1 MPIGG
6 FPSIESCLIL
16 STRRFFGQQLM
27 GQIMTERPED
37 VSSINGDNSQ
47 EVLFEVSRLIE
58 QRLSKIKDLLQYKH
72 QHNSEPEYLRK
83 VLSTITEI
91 NGVVSKA
98 IDVRESALQNI
109 ETEEER
115 DDINENMRQLSQNLN
130 DALMETSLGIY
141 EITKWFTYEKESD
154 QDWKRTIRTVDGYRY
169 KPVET
174 IQEALS
180 LEPFQAAYWAQIKL
194 QELNSN
200 HTERDQL
207 PSQHLFLKAQLLNSI
222 SHLHGI
228 LHSILFYNITK
239 HNIDPEEFLQPT
251 KGIEDLDDFGVLL
264 LERTHLLSSRPF
276 DVPEEKSGEL
286 NDLLSEVI
294 FTQRT
299 VLDMFENLKIGSGPY
314 EPDLSNPEHHM
325 VTNKKEPRIP
335 YSNLPMWPVKWKRWE
350 SLKELDIKNWLGSH
364 YHAEQVD
371 CGEESH
377 RIVYRDFIDF
387 VQSLGFVHKK
397 VTAYDNDKRLQ
408 PQLATFEWGGEKKKY
423 RSYASIY
430 FYNQLCPISNRQMR
444 ISIDS
449 SAERRS
455 ITVNVGLDFC
465 KPDNNNSEI
474 SKDEIHMVTRELTE
488 KYCAELLDQF
498 EAYQK
503 ENGLLKNA
511 KFNAHSMELKL
522 KGRTFDDLLLSP
534 SKKQLLDDNI
544 FALIRH
550 TDAIT
555 ARGVET
561 NRGIMLAGPP
571 GVGKSLTLDAI
582 IHEGNCTVI
591 FADFDMLHKA
601 MDMIFRLAR
610 KYAPTILILEDIDA
624 LGITGQRGITSGGA
638 GLSTLLNNM
647 DGINSNNGVITVA
660 TSNHPE
666 SLDWALI
673 ARPGRFDV
681 RIDYE
686 YPDHDLLS
694 DILEL
699 KLKPYPKKEGLE
711 LDKIVRRMP
720 HGFTG
725 SHIQDIV
732 NQANYIS
739 INQANGSE
747 KDGLISPQHL
757 EQALERSLYNFN
769 KFLKERPHIRLEKTE
784 SSDDSDD
791 VLFG

>member
-1 MPIGG
+1 VTPRVYTSYTTMK
-6 FPSIESCLIL
+6 SSMEVNAKIL
-16 STRRFFGQQLM
+16 LTKVFLQHNVGY
-27 GQIMTERPED
+27 IMTEESEEE
-37 VSSINGDNSQ
+37 SSINADISQ
-47 EVLFEVSRLIE
+47 DVVFEVSRLIE
-58 QRLSKIKDLLQYKH
+58 QRLSLIKDLLYGNKPYEA
-72 QHNSEPEYLRK
+72 NPEYLRK
-83 VLSTITEI
+83 ILSSI
-91 NGVVSKA
+91 G
-98 IDVRESALQNI
+98 
-109 ETEEER
+109 
-115 DDINENMRQLSQNLN
+115 DINEAVSEAIDARSDLLKSIKTDEEEHRVEETLRSLSKNLN
-130 DALMETSLGIY
+130 DALMETAQGTW
-141 EITKWFTYEKESD
+141 EITKWFTHEKESD
-154 QDWKRTIRTVDGYRY
+154 VSWKTTIKMVYEDRHRST
-169 KPVET
+169 ET

-180 LEPFQAAYWAQIKL
+180 LKPFGYAWAQDSIS
-194 QELNSN
+194 EMNSN
-200 HTERDQL
+200 DTQRDQL
-207 PSQHLFLKAQLLNSI
+207 PSQHLFLEAQLLNSI

-228 LHSILFYNITK
+228 LHSILFYNITR
-239 HNIDPEEFLQPT
+239 HGIDPEEFLQPT
-251 KGIEDLDDFGVLL
+251 KGIEDVHEFGELL
-264 LERTHLLSSRPF
+264 LESTHLLSSRPF
-276 DVPEEKSGEL
+276 DVPEEKSDEL
-286 NDLLSEVI
+286 NDLLSELI

-299 VLDMFENLKIGSGPY
+299 VLDMFEKFKIGSGQY

-335 YSNLPMWPVKWKRWE
+335 YANLPMWPIKWKRWE
-350 SLKELDIKNWLGSH
+350 SLRELDIKNWLGSSF
-364 YHAEQVD
+364 HAEQVNS
-371 CGEESH
+371 GEESH

-397 VTAYDNDKRLQ
+397 VTAYDDGKRLQ
-408 PQLATFEWGGEKKKY
+408 PQLATFEWKGKKKKY
-423 RSYASIY
+423 RFDASIY
-430 FYNQLCPISNRQMR
+430 FHNQRCPISNREMR
-444 ISIDS
+444 ISVDS
-449 SAERRS
+449 SARSKS

-465 KPDNNNSEI
+465 KPNDNDSEI
-474 SKDEIHMVTRELTE
+474 SKEEIPMVTRELTE

-511 KFNAHSMELKL
+511 KFNAHTMELKL

-544 FALIRH
+544 FALLRH
-550 TDAIT
+550 AGAIT

-582 IHEGNCTVI
+582 IHEGNCTVL

-624 LGITGQRGITSGGA
+624 LGITGQRGVTSGGA

-686 YPDHDLLS
+686 YPGHDLLS

-711 LDKIVRRMP
+711 LDKIVKRMP

-747 KDGLISPQHL
+747 KDGLISQQHL
-757 EQALERSLYNFN
+757 EQAFERSLYNFN

-784 SSDDSDD
+784 RPDIY
-791 VLFG
+791 

>member
-1 MPIGG
+1 
-6 FPSIESCLIL
+6 
-16 STRRFFGQQLM
+16 
-27 GQIMTERPED
+27 MTEEPED
-37 VSSINGDNSQ
+37 DSSSSGDNSQ
-47 EVLFEVSRLIE
+47 EILFEVSRLIE
-58 QRLSKIKDLLQYKH
+58 QRLSKIKDVIHDKH
-72 QHNSEPEYLRK
+72 EHKSEPKYLRK
-83 VLSTITEI
+83 ILSSITEI
-91 NGVVSKA
+91 NEVVSKA
-98 IDVRESALQNI
+98 IDVRESALQSI

-115 DDINENMRQLSQNLN
+115 DGINENMRELSQNLN
-130 DALMETSLGIY
+130 AALMETSLGIY

-154 QDWKRTIRTVDGYRY
+154 QDWKKTIGIVYGDRHRST
-169 KPVET
+169 ET

-180 LEPFQAAYWAQIKL
+180 IKPFEASYWAQTKL
-194 QELNSN
+194 QEMNY
-200 HTERDQL
+200 TEKDQL
-207 PSQHLFLKAQLLNSI
+207 PSQHLFLEAQLLNSI

-228 LHSILFYNITK
+228 LQSILFYNLTK
-239 HNIDPEEFLQPT
+239 HNIDPEKFLQPT
-251 KGIEDLDDFGVLL
+251 KGIEDVHEFGELL

-286 NDLLSEVI
+286 NDLLSELI
-294 FTQRT
+294 FTQKT
-299 VLDMFENLKIGSGPY
+299 VLDMFENIKIGSGPY

-335 YSNLPMWPVKWKRWE
+335 YANLPMWPIKWQRWE
-350 SLKELDIKNWLGSH
+350 SLKELDIKNWLGSS

-397 VTAYDNDKRLQ
+397 VTAYDNEKRLQ
-408 PQLATFEWGGEKKKY
+408 PQLTTFEWGGKKKKY
-423 RSYASIY
+423 RTDASIY
-430 FYNQLCPISNRQMR
+430 FHNQCCSISNREMR
-444 ISIDS
+444 ISVDS
-449 SAERRS
+449 SARYKS

-465 KPDNNNSEI
+465 KPNEDTAEI
-474 SKDEIHMVTRELTE
+474 SEEEIPMVTRELTE
-488 KYCAELLDQF
+488 KYCAQLLDQF
-498 EAYQK
+498 ETYQK

-544 FALIRH
+544 FALLRH
-550 TDAIT
+550 ADTIT

-582 IHEGNCTVI
+582 IHEGNCTVL

-624 LGITGQRGITSGGA
+624 LGITGQRGITGGGA

-694 DILEL
+694 GILEL
-699 KLKPYPKKEGLE
+699 KLKPFPKKEGLE
-711 LDKIVRRMP
+711 LDKIVKRMP

-747 KDGLISPQHL
+747 KDGLISQEHL
-757 EQALERSLYNFN
+757 EQAFERSLYNFN
-769 KFLKERPHIRLEKTE
+769 KFLKERPHIRLEKSE
-784 SSDDSDD
+784 HSVDSDD

>member
-1 MPIGG
+1 MTEDGEKDSSVINDFGYADAQEV
-6 FPSIESCLIL
+6 SSLIL
-16 STRRFFGQQLM
+16 
-27 GQIMTERPED
+27 ERLPE
-37 VSSINGDNSQ
+37 I
-47 EVLFEVSRLIE
+47 R
-58 QRLSKIKDLLQYKH
+58 DLLWHDKKPERA
-72 QHNSEPEYLRK
+72 NPEYLRK
-83 VLSTITEI
+83 VLASINEI
-91 NGVVSKA
+91 NGLVSKA
-98 IDVRESALQNI
+98 IDVRENALNNI
-109 ETEEER
+109 ETEE
-115 DDINENMRQLSQNLN
+115 DIDSVNGNM
-130 DALMETSLGIY
+130 MSLFHEIESAAF
-141 EITKWFTYEKESD
+141 EITSGMYTIMDWFKNEKKNDS
-154 QDWKRTIRTVDGYRY
+154 DWKNSIKD
-169 KPVET
+169 VET
-174 IQEALS
+174 TLFSKIELAGSLYKKPFEGALQGTS
-180 LEPFQAAYWAQIKL
+180 KLLTMNSDETQAR
-194 QELNSN
+194 S
-200 HTERDQL
+200 DL
-207 PSQHLFLKAQLLNSI
+207 PSQHLFIELQMLNSI

-228 LHSILFYNITK
+228 LHSILFYKLKKSGLNI
-239 HNIDPEEFLQPT
+239 EEYLQPG
-251 KGIEDLDDFGVLL
+251 KEIEDVHQFGELL
-264 LERTHLLSSRPF
+264 LSRTHLLISQSF
-276 DVPEEKSGEL
+276 DVPEDKSNDL
-286 NDLLSEVI
+286 NDLLSELI
-294 FTQRT
+294 YTQRT
-299 VLDMFENLKIGSGPY
+299 VLDMFEKLKIGSGQY

-325 VTNKKEPRIP
+325 ITNQKEPRIP
-335 YSNLPMWPVKWKRWE
+335 YEYLPMWPIKRKRWE
-350 SLKELDIKNWLGSH
+350 SLKHLDIKNWLGNQ
-364 YHAEQVD
+364 YHAEQVNS
-371 CGEESH
+371 GEESH

-397 VTAYDNDKRLQ
+397 VTAYDSEKRLQ

-423 RSYASIY
+423 REDASIY
-430 FYNQLCPISNRQMR
+430 FYNQRCQISNREMR

-449 SAERRS
+449 SAENSS

-465 KPDNNNSEI
+465 KPVDNDAKI
-474 SKDEIHMVTRELTE
+474 TKDEIPMIKRELTE
-488 KYCAELLDQF
+488 KYCAELLDRF

-511 KFNAHSMELKL
+511 KFNAGSMELKL

-544 FALIRH
+544 FALLRH
-550 TDAIT
+550 ADTIT

-582 IHEGNCTVI
+582 IHEGNCTVL

-624 LGITGQRGITSGGA
+624 LGITGQRGVTSGGA

-686 YPDHDLLS
+686 YPDHDLLLG
-694 DILEL
+694 ILEL
-699 KLKPYPKKEGLE
+699 KLKPYPKEEGLE
-711 LDKIVRRMP
+711 LDKIVKRMP

-739 INQANGSE
+739 INQANGCE
-747 KDGLISPQHL
+747 KDGLISQQHL
-757 EQALERSLYNFN
+757 EQAFERSLYNFN
-769 KFLKERPHIRLEKTE
+769 KFLKERPRMRLEKPE
-784 SSDDSDD
+784 RSGDSDD

>member
-1 MPIGG
+1 
-6 FPSIESCLIL
+6 
-16 STRRFFGQQLM
+16 
-27 GQIMTERPED
+27 MTEESEKD
-37 VSSINGDNSQ
+37 SSILADNSQ
-47 EVLFEVSRLIE
+47 VVVFEVSRLVE
-58 QRLSKIKDLLQYKH
+58 QRLSIIKDLLHDNKPYKA
-72 QHNSEPEYLRK
+72 NPEYLRK
-83 VLSTITEI
+83 ILFSI
-91 NGVVSKA
+91 G
-98 IDVRESALQNI
+98 
-109 ETEEER
+109 
-115 DDINENMRQLSQNLN
+115 DINEAVGEAIDARSDLMKSIKTDEDLDRVEETLRSLSRNLN
-130 DALMETSLGIY
+130 DALMETAHGTW

-154 QDWKRTIRTVDGYRY
+154 KDWKSSIRMVDDDRY
-169 KPVET
+169 NSVESIQDALALKPFEASYLA
-174 IQEALS
+174 QE
-180 LEPFQAAYWAQIKL
+180 EL
-194 QELNSN
+194 QKMNS
-200 HTERDQL
+200 TDTKKSQL
-207 PSQHLFLKAQLLNSI
+207 PSQHLFLEAQLLNSI

-228 LHSILFYNITK
+228 LRSILFYNITK
-239 HNIDPEEFLQPT
+239 HSIDPEDFLQPT
-251 KGIEDLDDFGVLL
+251 KGITDVHEFGELL

-276 DVPEEKSGEL
+276 DVPEDKSGEL
-286 NDLLSEVI
+286 NDLLSELI

-299 VLDMFENLKIGSGPY
+299 VLEMFEKLKIGSGPY

-335 YSNLPMWPVKWKRWE
+335 YANLPMWPIKWKRWE
-350 SLKELDIKNWLGSH
+350 SLIELDIKNWLGNS

-397 VTAYDNDKRLQ
+397 VTAYDSEKRLQ
-408 PQLATFEWGGEKKKY
+408 PQLTTFEWGGEKKKY
-423 RSYASIY
+423 RFNASIY
-430 FYNQLCPISNRQMR
+430 FHNQRCPISNREMR
-444 ISIDS
+444 ISVDS
-449 SAERRS
+449 SARFKS

-465 KPDNNNSEI
+465 KPVDNDAEVSEE
-474 SKDEIHMVTRELTE
+474 EIPMVTRELTE
-488 KYCAELLDQF
+488 KYCAELLDKF

-511 KFNAHSMELKL
+511 KFNAHTMELKL

-534 SKKQLLDDNI
+534 SKKQLLDDNV
-544 FALIRH
+544 FALLRH
-550 TDAIT
+550 ADTIT

-582 IHEGNCTVI
+582 IHEGNCTVL

-624 LGITGQRGITSGGA
+624 LGITGQRGVTSGGV

-686 YPDHDLLS
+686 YPDHELLS
-694 DILEL
+694 GILEL

-711 LDKIVRRMP
+711 LDKIVKKMP

-739 INQANGSE
+739 INQSNGSE
-747 KDGLISPQHL
+747 KEGLITQQHL
-757 EQALERSLYNFN
+757 EQAFERSLYNFN
-769 KFLKERPHIRLEKTE
+769 KFLKEHPHIRLEKSE
-784 SSDDSDD
+784 RSD
-791 VLFG
+791 FY

>member
-1 MPIGG
+1 
-6 FPSIESCLIL
+6 
-16 STRRFFGQQLM
+16 
-27 GQIMTERPED
+27 MTEEPED
-37 VSSINGDNSQ
+37 DSSKNSDNSQ
-47 EVLFEVSRLIE
+47 EVLIEVSRLIE
-58 QRLSKIKDLLQYKH
+58 QRLSKIKELIHYKH
-72 QHNSEPEYLRK
+72 QHSSEAKYFRK
-83 VLSTITEI
+83 ILSSITEI
-91 NGVVSKA
+91 NEVVSKA

-115 DDINENMRQLSQNLN
+115 DSINENMKELSQNLN
-130 DALMETSLGIY
+130 AVFLETSNGIY
-141 EITKWFTYEKESD
+141 EIWEWFTYEKESD
-154 QDWKRTIRTVDGYRY
+154 QDWKSTIRTVNGDRY
-169 KPVET
+169 QSVET
-174 IQEALS
+174 IQEALT
-180 LEPFQAAYWAQIKL
+180 LKPFEASYWAQEKL
-194 QELNSN
+194 QEMNSKD
-200 HTERDQL
+200 TGRDKL
-207 PSQHLFLKAQLLNSI
+207 PSQHLFLEAQLLNSI

-228 LHSILFYNITK
+228 LRSILFYNVTK
-239 HNIDPEEFLQPT
+239 HDIDPEKFLQPT
-251 KGIEDLDDFGVLL
+251 KGIEDVHEFGELL
-264 LERTHLLSSRPF
+264 LERTHLLTSRPF
-276 DVPEEKSGEL
+276 DVPEDQSGEL
-286 NDLLSEVI
+286 NDLLSELI

-299 VLDMFENLKIGSGPY
+299 VLDMFEKIKIGSGRY

-325 VTNKKEPRIP
+325 LTNKKEPQIP
-335 YSNLPMWPVKWKRWE
+335 YANLPMWPIKRKRWE
-350 SLKELDIKNWLGSH
+350 SLKELDIKNWLGSS

-387 VQSLGFVHKK
+387 VQSLGFVYKK
-397 VTAYDNDKRLQ
+397 VTAYDDEKRLQ
-408 PQLATFEWGGEKKKY
+408 PQLTTFEWGGKKKKY
-423 RSYASIY
+423 RTHASIY
-430 FYNQLCPISNRQMR
+430 FYNQRCPISNREMR

-449 SAERRS
+449 DAKHRS

-465 KPDNNNSEI
+465 KPDDNDSEI
-474 SKDEIHMVTRELTE
+474 SKEEIPMITRELTE

-544 FALIRH
+544 FALLRH
-550 TDAIT
+550 ADTIT

-582 IHEGNCTVI
+582 IHEGNCTVL

-624 LGITGQRGITSGGA
+624 LGITGQRGVTSGGA

-694 DILEL
+694 GILEL
-699 KLKPYPKKEGLE
+699 KLKQYPKKEGLE
-711 LDKIVRRMP
+711 LDKIVKRMP

-747 KDGLISPQHL
+747 KDGLISQQHL
-757 EQALERSLYNFN
+757 EQAFERSLYNFN
-769 KFLKERPHIRLEKTE
+769 KFLRERPHIILEKTE
-784 SSDDSDD
+784 ISSNSDD

>member
-1 MPIGG
+1 MTVEGEKD
-6 FPSIESCLIL
+6 PSIIND
-16 STRRFFGQQLM
+16 FGYADAQ
-27 GQIMTERPED
+27 
-37 VSSINGDNSQ
+37 
-47 EVLFEVSRLIE
+47 EVSRLIQE
-58 QRLSKIKDLLQYKH
+58 RLPEIKDLLWH
-72 QHNSEPEYLRK
+72 GNNPERANPEYLRK
-83 VLSTITEI
+83 VLSSINEI
-91 NGVVSKA
+91 NGLVSKA
-98 IDVRESALQNI
+98 IDVRENALNNI
-109 ETEEER
+109 ETEE
-115 DDINENMRQLSQNLN
+115 DIDSVNGNMMSLFYEIES
-130 DALMETSLGIY
+130 AGVEISLGMYTIM
-141 EITKWFTYEKESD
+141 EWFKSEKESD
-154 QDWKRTIRTVDGYRY
+154 KDWKQAIRMANGDRY
-169 KPVET
+169 QSAET

-180 LEPFQAAYWAQIKL
+180 LKPFKSTLDHSAQDKL
-194 QELNSN
+194 KEMNSN
-200 HTERDQL
+200 DTERGQL
-207 PSQHLFLKAQLLNSI
+207 PSQHLFLEAQLINSI

-228 LHSILFYNITK
+228 LRSILFYNVTK
-239 HNIDPEEFLQPT
+239 HDIDPEKFLQPT
-251 KGIEDLDDFGVLL
+251 KGIEDVHEFGELL
-264 LERTHLLSSRPF
+264 LERTHLLISRPF
-276 DVPEEKSGEL
+276 DVPEDKSGEL
-286 NDLLSEVI
+286 NDLLSELI
-294 FTQRT
+294 FTQRA
-299 VLDMFENLKIGSGPY
+299 VLDMFEKLKIGSGPY

-335 YSNLPMWPVKWKRWE
+335 YANLPMWPIKRKRWE
-350 SLKELDIKNWLGSH
+350 SLRELDIKNWLGSS

-397 VTAYDNDKRLQ
+397 VTAYDDEKRLQ
-408 PQLATFEWGGEKKKY
+408 PQLTTFEWGGKKKKY
-423 RSYASIY
+423 RTYASIY
-430 FYNQLCPISNRQMR
+430 FYNQRCPISNREMR

-449 SAERRS
+449 NVEYRS
-455 ITVNVGLDFC
+455 ISINVGLDFC
-465 KPDNNNSEI
+465 KPDDNDSEI
-474 SKDEIHMVTRELTE
+474 SNEEIPMVTRELTE
-488 KYCAELLDQF
+488 KYCAELMDQF

-522 KGRTFDDLLLSP
+522 KGRTFEDLLLSP

-544 FALIRH
+544 FALLRH
-550 TDAIT
+550 ADTIT

-582 IHEGNCTVI
+582 IHEGNCTVL

-624 LGITGQRGITSGGA
+624 LGITGQRGVTSGGA

-686 YPDHDLLS
+686 YPDHDLLLG
-694 DILEL
+694 ILEL
-699 KLKPYPKKEGLE
+699 KLKPYPKKEELK
-711 LDKIVRRMP
+711 LDKIVNRMP

-747 KDGLISPQHL
+747 KDGLISQQHL
-757 EQALERSLYNFN
+757 EQAFERSLYNFN
-769 KFLKERPHIRLEKTE
+769 KFLKERPHIRLEKSET
-784 SSDDSDD
+784 SVDSDD

>member
-1 MPIGG
+1 
-6 FPSIESCLIL
+6 
-16 STRRFFGQQLM
+16 
-27 GQIMTERPED
+27 MTEEPED
-37 VSSINGDNSQ
+37 DSSSSGDNSQ
-47 EVLFEVSRLIE
+47 EILFEVSRLIE
-58 QRLSKIKDLLQYKH
+58 QRLSKIKDVIHYKH
-72 QHNSEPEYLRK
+72 EHKSEPKYLRK
-83 VLSTITEI
+83 ILSSITEI
-91 NGVVSKA
+91 NEVVSKA
-98 IDVRESALQNI
+98 IDVRESALQSI

-115 DDINENMRQLSQNLN
+115 DGINENMRELSQNLN
-130 DALMETSLGIY
+130 AALMETSLGIY

-154 QDWKRTIRTVDGYRY
+154 QDWKKTIGIVYGDRYRST
-169 KPVET
+169 ET

-180 LEPFQAAYWAQIKL
+180 IKPFEASYWAQTKL
-194 QELNSN
+194 QEMNSN
-200 HTERDQL
+200 DTEKDQL
-207 PSQHLFLKAQLLNSI
+207 PSQHLFLEAQLLNSI

-228 LHSILFYNITK
+228 LHSILFYNLTK
-239 HNIDPEEFLQPT
+239 HNIDPEKFLQPT
-251 KGIEDLDDFGVLL
+251 KGIEDVHEFGELL

-286 NDLLSEVI
+286 NDLLSELI
-294 FTQRT
+294 FTQKT
-299 VLDMFENLKIGSGPY
+299 VLDMFENIKIGSGPY

-335 YSNLPMWPVKWKRWE
+335 YANLPMWPIKWQRWE
-350 SLKELDIKNWLGSH
+350 SLKELDIKNWLGSS

-397 VTAYDNDKRLQ
+397 VTAYDNEKRLQ
-408 PQLATFEWGGEKKKY
+408 PQLTTFEWGGKKKKY
-423 RSYASIY
+423 RTDASIY
-430 FYNQLCPISNRQMR
+430 FHNQCCSISNREMR
-444 ISIDS
+444 ISVDS
-449 SAERRS
+449 SARYKS

-465 KPDNNNSEI
+465 KPNEDTAEI
-474 SKDEIHMVTRELTE
+474 SEEEIPMVTRELTE
-488 KYCAELLDQF
+488 KYCAQLLDQF

-544 FALIRH
+544 FALLRH
-550 TDAIT
+550 ADTIT

-582 IHEGNCTVI
+582 IHEGNCTVL

-624 LGITGQRGITSGGA
+624 LGITGQRGITGGGA

-694 DILEL
+694 GILEL
-699 KLKPYPKKEGLE
+699 KLKPFPKKEGLE
-711 LDKIVRRMP
+711 LDKIVKRMP

-747 KDGLISPQHL
+747 KDGLISQEHL
-757 EQALERSLYNFN
+757 EQAFERSLYNFN
-769 KFLKERPHIRLEKTE
+769 KFLKERPHIRLEKSE
-784 SSDDSDD
+784 HSVDSDD

>member
-1 MPIGG
+1 
-6 FPSIESCLIL
+6 
-16 STRRFFGQQLM
+16 
-27 GQIMTERPED
+27 MTEEPED
-37 VSSINGDNSQ
+37 DSSSSGDNSQ
-47 EVLFEVSRLIE
+47 EILFEVSRLIE
-58 QRLSKIKDLLQYKH
+58 QRLSKIKDVIHDKH
-72 QHNSEPEYLRK
+72 EHKSEPKYLRK
-83 VLSTITEI
+83 ILSSITEI
-91 NGVVSKA
+91 NEVVSKA
-98 IDVRESALQNI
+98 IDVRESALQSI

-115 DDINENMRQLSQNLN
+115 DGINENMRELSQNLN
-130 DALMETSLGIY
+130 AALMETSLGIY

-154 QDWKRTIRTVDGYRY
+154 QDWKKTIGIVYGDRYRST
-169 KPVET
+169 ET

-180 LEPFQAAYWAQIKL
+180 IKPFEASYWAQTKL
-194 QELNSN
+194 QEMNSN
-200 HTERDQL
+200 DTEKDQL
-207 PSQHLFLKAQLLNSI
+207 PSQHLFFEAQLLSSI
-222 SHLHGI
+222 SHLHSI
-228 LHSILFYNITK
+228 LRSILFYNITK
-239 HNIDPEEFLQPT
+239 HDIDPEKFLQPT
-251 KGIEDLDDFGVLL
+251 KGIEDVHEFGELL

-286 NDLLSEVI
+286 NDLLSELI
-294 FTQRT
+294 FTQKT
-299 VLDMFENLKIGSGPY
+299 VLDMFENIKIGSGPY

-335 YSNLPMWPVKWKRWE
+335 YANLPMWPIKWQRWE
-350 SLKELDIKNWLGSH
+350 SLKELDIKNWLGSS

-397 VTAYDNDKRLQ
+397 VTAYDNEKRLQ
-408 PQLATFEWGGEKKKY
+408 PQLTTFEWGGKKKKY
-423 RSYASIY
+423 RTDASIY
-430 FYNQLCPISNRQMR
+430 FHNQCCSISNREMR
-444 ISIDS
+444 ISVDS
-449 SAERRS
+449 SARYKS

-465 KPDNNNSEI
+465 KPNEDTAEI
-474 SKDEIHMVTRELTE
+474 SEEEIPMVTRELTE
-488 KYCAELLDQF
+488 KYCAQLLDQF
-498 EAYQK
+498 ETYQK

-544 FALIRH
+544 FALLRH
-550 TDAIT
+550 ADTIT

-582 IHEGNCTVI
+582 IHEGNCTVL

-624 LGITGQRGITSGGA
+624 LGITGQRGITGGGA

-694 DILEL
+694 GILEL
-699 KLKPYPKKEGLE
+699 KLKPFPKKEGLE
-711 LDKIVRRMP
+711 LDKIVKRMP

-747 KDGLISPQHL
+747 KDGLISQEHL
-757 EQALERSLYNFN
+757 EQAFERSLYNFN
-769 KFLKERPHIRLEKTE
+769 KFLKERPHIRLEKSE
-784 SSDDSDD
+784 HSVDSDD

>member
-1 MPIGG
+1 
-6 FPSIESCLIL
+6 
-16 STRRFFGQQLM
+16 
-27 GQIMTERPED
+27 MTEEPED
-37 VSSINGDNSQ
+37 DSSSSGDNSQ
-47 EVLFEVSRLIE
+47 EILFEVSRLIE
-58 QRLSKIKDLLQYKH
+58 QRLSKIKDVIHDKH
-72 QHNSEPEYLRK
+72 EHKSEPKYLRK
-83 VLSTITEI
+83 ILSSITEI
-91 NGVVSKA
+91 NEVVSKA
-98 IDVRESALQNI
+98 IDVRESALQSI

-115 DDINENMRQLSQNLN
+115 DGINENMRELSQNLN
-130 DALMETSLGIY
+130 AALMETSLGIY

-154 QDWKRTIRTVDGYRY
+154 QDWKKTIGIVYGDRYRST
-169 KPVET
+169 ET

-180 LEPFQAAYWAQIKL
+180 IKPFQASYWAQTKL
-194 QELNSN
+194 QEMNSN
-200 HTERDQL
+200 DTEKDQL
-207 PSQHLFLKAQLLNSI
+207 PSQHLFLEAQLLNSI

-228 LHSILFYNITK
+228 LQSILFYNLTK
-239 HNIDPEEFLQPT
+239 HNIDPEKFLQPT
-251 KGIEDLDDFGVLL
+251 KGIEDVHEFGELL

-286 NDLLSEVI
+286 NDLLSELI
-294 FTQRT
+294 FTQKT
-299 VLDMFENLKIGSGPY
+299 VLDMFENIKIGSGPY

-335 YSNLPMWPVKWKRWE
+335 YANLPMWPIKWQRWE
-350 SLKELDIKNWLGSH
+350 SLKELDIKNWLGSS

-397 VTAYDNDKRLQ
+397 VTAYDNEKRLQ
-408 PQLATFEWGGEKKKY
+408 PQLTTFEWGGKKKKY
-423 RSYASIY
+423 RTDASIY
-430 FYNQLCPISNRQMR
+430 FHNQCCSISNREMR
-444 ISIDS
+444 ISVDS
-449 SAERRS
+449 SARYKS

-465 KPDNNNSEI
+465 KPNEDTAEI
-474 SKDEIHMVTRELTE
+474 SEEEIPMVTRELTE
-488 KYCAELLDQF
+488 KYCAQLLDQF
-498 EAYQK
+498 ETYQK

-544 FALIRH
+544 FALLRH
-550 TDAIT
+550 ADTIT

-582 IHEGNCTVI
+582 IHEGNCTVL

-624 LGITGQRGITSGGA
+624 LGITGQRGITGGGA

-694 DILEL
+694 GILEL
-699 KLKPYPKKEGLE
+699 KLKPFPKKEGLE
-711 LDKIVRRMP
+711 LDKIVKRMP

-747 KDGLISPQHL
+747 KDGLISQEHL
-757 EQALERSLYNFN
+757 EQAFERSLYNFN
-769 KFLKERPHIRLEKTE
+769 KFLKERPHIRLEKSE
-784 SSDDSDD
+784 HSVDSDD

>member
-1 MPIGG
+1 MN
-6 FPSIESCLIL
+6 IEEYLQPGKEI
-16 STRRFFGQQLM
+16 
-27 GQIMTERPED
+27 ED
-37 VSSINGDNSQ
+37 V
-47 EVLFEVSRLIE
+47 
-58 QRLSKIKDLLQYKH
+58 H
-72 QHNSEPEYLRK
+72 Q
-83 VLSTITEI
+83 
-91 NGVVSKA
+91 
-98 IDVRESALQNI
+98 
-109 ETEEER
+109 
-115 DDINENMRQLSQNLN
+115 
-130 DALMETSLGIY
+130 
-141 EITKWFTYEKESD
+141 
-154 QDWKRTIRTVDGYRY
+154 
-169 KPVET
+169 
-174 IQEALS
+174 
-180 LEPFQAAYWAQIKL
+180 
-194 QELNSN
+194 
-200 HTERDQL
+200 
-207 PSQHLFLKAQLLNSI
+207 
-222 SHLHGI
+222 
-228 LHSILFYNITK
+228 
-239 HNIDPEEFLQPT
+239 
-251 KGIEDLDDFGVLL
+251 FGELL
-264 LERTHLLSSRPF
+264 LSRTHLLISQSF
-276 DVPEEKSGEL
+276 DVPEDKSNDL
-286 NDLLSEVI
+286 NDLLSELI
-294 FTQRT
+294 YTQRT
-299 VLDMFENLKIGSGPY
+299 VLDMFEKLKIGSGQY

-325 VTNKKEPRIP
+325 ITNQKEPRIP
-335 YSNLPMWPVKWKRWE
+335 YEYLPMWPIKRKRWE
-350 SLKELDIKNWLGSH
+350 SLKHLDIKNRLGNQ
-364 YHAEQVD
+364 YHAEQVNS
-371 CGEESH
+371 GEESH

-397 VTAYDNDKRLQ
+397 VTAYDSEKRLQ

-423 RSYASIY
+423 REDASIY
-430 FYNQLCPISNRQMR
+430 FYNQRCQISNREMR

-449 SAERRS
+449 SAENSS

-465 KPDNNNSEI
+465 KPVDNDAKI
-474 SKDEIHMVTRELTE
+474 TKDEIPMIKRELTE
-488 KYCAELLDQF
+488 KYCAELLDRF

-511 KFNAHSMELKL
+511 KFNAGSMELKL

-544 FALIRH
+544 FALLRH
-550 TDAIT
+550 ADTIT

-582 IHEGNCTVI
+582 IHEGNCTVL

-624 LGITGQRGITSGGA
+624 LGITGQRGVTSGGA

-686 YPDHDLLS
+686 YPDHDLLLG
-694 DILEL
+694 ILEL
-699 KLKPYPKKEGLE
+699 KLKPYPKEEGLE
-711 LDKIVRRMP
+711 LDKIVKRMP

-739 INQANGSE
+739 INQANGCE
-747 KDGLISPQHL
+747 KDGLISQQHL
-757 EQALERSLYNFN
+757 EQAFERSLYNFN
-769 KFLKERPHIRLEKTE
+769 KFLKERPRMRLEKPE
-784 SSDDSDD
+784 RSGDSDD

>member
-1 MPIGG
+1 MP
-6 FPSIESCLIL
+6 E
-16 STRRFFGQQLM
+16 T
-27 GQIMTERPED
+27 MTEESEKG
-37 VSSINGDNSQ
+37 SSIHADNSQ
-47 EVLFEVSRLIE
+47 DVVFEVSRLIE
-58 QRLSKIKDLLQYKH
+58 QRLSVIKDLLHGPKP
-72 QHNSEPEYLRK
+72 NEADPEYLRK
-83 VLSTITEI
+83 ILSSI
-91 NGVVSKA
+91 G
-98 IDVRESALQNI
+98 
-109 ETEEER
+109 
-115 DDINENMRQLSQNLN
+115 DINEAVSEAIDARSDLLKSIKTDEEKERVEETLRSLSINLN
-130 DALMETSLGIY
+130 DALMETAHGTW
-141 EITKWFTYEKESD
+141 EITKWFTHEKESD
-154 QDWKRTIRTVDGYRY
+154 KDWKGTIRIVDDDRY
-169 KPVET
+169 HSVES
-174 IQEALS
+174 IQDALS
-180 LEPFQAAYWAQIKL
+180 LKPFEASYWAQGEL
-194 QELNSN
+194 QKMNS
-200 HTERDQL
+200 TDTKKSQL
-207 PSQHLFLKAQLLNSI
+207 PSQHLFLEVQLLNSI

-228 LHSILFYNITK
+228 LRSILFYNITK
-239 HNIDPEEFLQPT
+239 HSIDAEDFLQPT
-251 KGIEDLDDFGVLL
+251 KGIKHVHEFGELL

-276 DVPEEKSGEL
+276 DVPEDKSGEL
-286 NDLLSEVI
+286 NDLLSELI

-299 VLDMFENLKIGSGPY
+299 VLKMFEKLKIGSGPY

-335 YSNLPMWPVKWKRWE
+335 YANLPMWPIKWKRWE
-350 SLKELDIKNWLGSH
+350 SLIELDIKNWLGSS

-397 VTAYDNDKRLQ
+397 VTAYDSEKRIQ
-408 PQLATFEWGGEKKKY
+408 PQLTTFEWGGEKKKY
-423 RSYASIY
+423 RTSASIY
-430 FYNQLCPISNRQMR
+430 FHNQRCPISDREMR
-444 ISIDS
+444 ISVDS
-449 SAERRS
+449 SARSKS

-465 KPDNNNSEI
+465 KPIDNDPEVSEE
-474 SKDEIHMVTRELTE
+474 EIPMVTRELTE
-488 KYCAELLDQF
+488 KYCAELLDKF

-511 KFNAHSMELKL
+511 KFNAHMMELTL
-522 KGRTFDDLLLSP
+522 KGRTFHDLLLSP

-544 FALIRH
+544 FALLRH
-550 TDAIT
+550 ANTIT

-582 IHEGNCTVI
+582 IHEGNCTVL

-610 KYAPTILILEDIDA
+610 KYAPTIMILEDIDA
-624 LGITGQRGITSGGA
+624 LGITGQRGETSGGA

-694 DILEL
+694 GILEL

-711 LDKIVRRMP
+711 LDKIVKRMP

-739 INQANGSE
+739 INQSNGLE
-747 KDGLISPQHL
+747 KEGLITQQHL
-757 EQALERSLYNFN
+757 EQAFERSLYNFN
-769 KFLKERPHIRLEKTE
+769 KFLKERPHIRLEKSE
-784 SSDDSDD
+784 RSD
-791 VLFG
+791 FY

>member
-1 MPIGG
+1 
-6 FPSIESCLIL
+6 
-16 STRRFFGQQLM
+16 
-27 GQIMTERPED
+27 MTEEPED
-37 VSSINGDNSQ
+37 DSSKNGDNSQ
-47 EVLFEVSRLIE
+47 EILFEVSRLIE
-58 QRLSKIKDLLQYKH
+58 QRLSKIKDVIHYKH
-72 QHNSEPEYLRK
+72 EHKSEPKYLRK
-83 VLSTITEI
+83 ILSSITEI
-91 NGVVSKA
+91 NEVVSKA
-98 IDVRESALQNI
+98 IDVRESALQSI

-115 DDINENMRQLSQNLN
+115 DGINENMRELSQNLN
-130 DALMETSLGIY
+130 AALMETSLGIY

-154 QDWKRTIRTVDGYRY
+154 QDWKKTIGIVYGDRYRSA
-169 KPVET
+169 ET

-180 LEPFQAAYWAQIKL
+180 IKPFEASYWAQTKL
-194 QELNSN
+194 QEMNSN
-200 HTERDQL
+200 DTEKDQL
-207 PSQHLFLKAQLLNSI
+207 PSQHLFFEAQLLNSI

-228 LHSILFYNITK
+228 LRSILFYNITK
-239 HNIDPEEFLQPT
+239 HDIDPEKFLQPT
-251 KGIEDLDDFGVLL
+251 KGIEDVHEFSELL

-286 NDLLSEVI
+286 NDLLSELI
-294 FTQRT
+294 FTQKT
-299 VLDMFENLKIGSGPY
+299 VLDMFENIKIGSGPY

-335 YSNLPMWPVKWKRWE
+335 YANLPMWPIKWQRWE
-350 SLKELDIKNWLGSH
+350 SLKELDIKNWLGNS

-397 VTAYDNDKRLQ
+397 VTAYDNEKRLQ
-408 PQLATFEWGGEKKKY
+408 PQLTTFEWGGKKKKY
-423 RSYASIY
+423 RTDASIY
-430 FYNQLCPISNRQMR
+430 FHNQCCSISNREMR
-444 ISIDS
+444 ISVDS
-449 SAERRS
+449 SARYKS

-465 KPDNNNSEI
+465 KPNEDTSEI
-474 SKDEIHMVTRELTE
+474 SEEEIPMVTRELTE
-488 KYCAELLDQF
+488 KYCAQLLDRF

-522 KGRTFDDLLLSP
+522 KGRTFNDLLLSP

-544 FALIRH
+544 FALLRH
-550 TDAIT
+550 ADTIT

-582 IHEGNCTVI
+582 IHEGNCTVL

-624 LGITGQRGITSGGA
+624 LGITAQRGVTSGGA

-686 YPDHDLLS
+686 YPDHDLLLG
-694 DILEL
+694 ILEL
-699 KLKPYPKKEGLE
+699 KLKPYPKKEELE
-711 LDKIVRRMP
+711 LDKIVKRMP

-747 KDGLISPQHL
+747 KDGLISQQNL
-757 EQALERSLYNFN
+757 EQAFERSLYNFN

-784 SSDDSDD
+784 SSNNPDD

>member
-1 MPIGG
+1 
-6 FPSIESCLIL
+6 
-16 STRRFFGQQLM
+16 
-27 GQIMTERPED
+27 MTEEGEKD
-37 VSSINGDNSQ
+37 SSIVNDFGYADAQ
-47 EVLFEVSRLIE
+47 EVSRLILE
-58 QRLSKIKDLLQYKH
+58 RLPEIKDLLWH
-72 QHNSEPEYLRK
+72 GNNPERANPEYLRK
-83 VLSTITEI
+83 VLSSINEI
-91 NGVVSKA
+91 NGLVSKA
-98 IDVRESALQNI
+98 IDVRENALKNI
-109 ETEEER
+109 ETEE
-115 DDINENMRQLSQNLN
+115 DIDSVNGNMMPLFYEIES
-130 DALMETSLGIY
+130 AAVEISLGMYTIL
-141 EITKWFTYEKESD
+141 EWFKNEKESD
-154 QDWKRTIRTVDGYRY
+154 QDWKQAIRMADGDRY
-169 KPVET
+169 QSAET

-180 LEPFQAAYWAQIKL
+180 LKPFKSTLDHSVQDKL
-194 QELNSN
+194 KEMNSN
-200 HTERDQL
+200 DTKRDQL
-207 PSQHLFLKAQLLNSI
+207 PSQHLFLEAQLLNSI

-228 LHSILFYNITK
+228 LRSILFYNITK
-239 HNIDPEEFLQPT
+239 HDIDPEKFLQPIR
-251 KGIEDLDDFGVLL
+251 GIEDVHEFGEFL
-264 LERTHLLSSRPF
+264 LERTHLLISRPF
-276 DVPEEKSGEL
+276 DVPKDKSDEL
-286 NDLLSEVI
+286 NDLLSELI

-299 VLDMFENLKIGSGPY
+299 VLDMFEKLKIGSGRY

-325 VTNKKEPRIP
+325 ITNQREPRIP
-335 YSNLPMWPVKWKRWE
+335 YENLPMWPIKGKRYE
-350 SLKELDIKNWLGSH
+350 SLKHLDIKNWLGSS

-397 VTAYDNDKRLQ
+397 VTAYDSEKRLQ
-408 PQLATFEWGGEKKKY
+408 PQLTTFEWGGEKKKY
-423 RSYASIY
+423 RTYASIY
-430 FYNQLCPISNRQMR
+430 FYNHCCPISNREMR

-449 SAERRS
+449 NAEYGT

-465 KPDNNNSEI
+465 KPDDNDSEV
-474 SKDEIHMVTRELTE
+474 SKEEIPMVTRELTE

-544 FALIRH
+544 FALLRH
-550 TDAIT
+550 ADTIT

-582 IHEGNCTVI
+582 IHEGNCTVL

-624 LGITGQRGITSGGA
+624 LGITGQRGVTSGGT

-694 DILEL
+694 GILEL
-699 KLKPYPKKEGLE
+699 KLKPYPKKERLE
-711 LDKIVRRMP
+711 LDKIVKRMP

-747 KDGLISPQHL
+747 KDGLISQQHL
-757 EQALERSLYNFN
+757 EQAFERSLYNFN
-769 KFLKERPHIRLEKTE
+769 KFLKERPHIRLEKSEHTG
-784 SSDDSDD
+784 DSDD

>member
-1 MPIGG
+1 
-6 FPSIESCLIL
+6 
-16 STRRFFGQQLM
+16 
-27 GQIMTERPED
+27 MTEESEKD
-37 VSSINGDNSQ
+37 SSLHADNSQ
-47 EVLFEVSRLIE
+47 VVVFEVSRLVE
-58 QRLSKIKDLLQYKH
+58 QRLSIIKDLLHDNKPYKA
-72 QHNSEPEYLRK
+72 NPEYLRK
-83 VLSTITEI
+83 ILSSIGDI
-91 NGVVSKA
+91 NEAVGEA
-98 IDVRESALQNI
+98 IDVRSDLMKSIKTDEDLDRVE
-109 ETEEER
+109 ETLR
-115 DDINENMRQLSQNLN
+115 SLSRNLN
-130 DALMETSLGIY
+130 DALMETAHGTW

-154 QDWKRTIRTVDGYRY
+154 VNWKTIIDIEDEERYRPIESIQD
-169 KPVET
+169 
-174 IQEALS
+174 ALS
-180 LEPFQAAYWAQIKL
+180 LKPFGVALAQDI
-194 QELNSN
+194 LNDMNSTD
-200 HTERDQL
+200 TEKSEL
-207 PSQHLFLKAQLLNSI
+207 PSQHLFLEVQLLNSI

-228 LHSILFYNITK
+228 LRSILFYNITK
-239 HNIDPEEFLQPT
+239 HDMDPEKFLQPT
-251 KGIEDLDDFGVLL
+251 KGIEDVHEFGELL

-276 DVPEEKSGEL
+276 DVPEGNSDGL
-286 NDLLSEVI
+286 NDLLSELI

-299 VLDMFENLKIGSGPY
+299 VLEMFEKLKIGSGPY

-325 VTNKKEPRIP
+325 VTNKKEPSIP
-335 YSNLPMWPVKWKRWE
+335 YANLPMWPIKWTRWE
-350 SLKELDIKNWLGSH
+350 SLIELDIKNWLGSS
-364 YHAEQVD
+364 YHAERVD
-371 CGEESH
+371 CGEEGH

-387 VQSLGFVHKK
+387 VQSQGFVHKK
-397 VTAYDNDKRLQ
+397 VTAYDGEKRIQ
-408 PQLATFEWGGEKKKY
+408 PQLTTFEWGGEKKKY
-423 RSYASIY
+423 RAYASIY
-430 FYNQLCPISNRQMR
+430 FHNQRCPISNREMR
-444 ISIDS
+444 ISVDS
-449 SAERRS
+449 SAKSNS

-465 KPDNNNSEI
+465 KPDDNDSEI
-474 SKDEIHMVTRELTE
+474 SNEEIPMVTRELTE
-488 KYCAELLDQF
+488 KYCAELLDKF

-511 KFNAHSMELKL
+511 KFNAHSTELKL

-544 FALIRH
+544 FALLRH
-550 TDAIT
+550 ADTIT

-582 IHEGNCTVI
+582 IHEGNCTVL
-591 FADFDMLHKA
+591 FADFDMLHKD
-601 MDMIFRLAR
+601 MDMVFRLAR

-624 LGITGQRGITSGGA
+624 LGITGQRGVTSGGA

-686 YPDHDLLS
+686 YPDHDLLLG
-694 DILEL
+694 ILEL
-699 KLKPYPKKEGLE
+699 KLKPYPKKEELE
-711 LDKIVRRMP
+711 LDKIVKKMP

-747 KDGLISPQHL
+747 KEGLITQQHL
-757 EQALERSLYNFN
+757 EQAFERSLYNFN
-769 KFLKERPHIRLEKTE
+769 KFLKERPHIRLEKSE
-784 SSDDSDD
+784 RSD
-791 VLFG
+791 FY

>member
-1 MPIGG
+1 
-6 FPSIESCLIL
+6 
-16 STRRFFGQQLM
+16 
-27 GQIMTERPED
+27 MTEEPED
-37 VSSINGDNSQ
+37 DSSSSGDNSQ
-47 EVLFEVSRLIE
+47 EILFEVSRLIE
-58 QRLSKIKDLLQYKH
+58 QRLSKIKDVIHDKH
-72 QHNSEPEYLRK
+72 EHKSEPKYLRK
-83 VLSTITEI
+83 ILSSITEI
-91 NGVVSKA
+91 NEVVSKA
-98 IDVRESALQNI
+98 IDVRESALQSI

-115 DDINENMRQLSQNLN
+115 DGINENMRELSQNLN
-130 DALMETSLGIY
+130 AALMETSLGIY

-154 QDWKRTIRTVDGYRY
+154 QDWKKTIGIVYGDRYRST
-169 KPVET
+169 ET

-180 LEPFQAAYWAQIKL
+180 IKPFEASYWAQTKL
-194 QELNSN
+194 QEMNSN
-200 HTERDQL
+200 DTEKDQL
-207 PSQHLFLKAQLLNSI
+207 PSQHLFLEAQLLNSI

-228 LHSILFYNITK
+228 LHSILFYNLTK
-239 HNIDPEEFLQPT
+239 HNIDPEKFLQPT
-251 KGIEDLDDFGVLL
+251 KGIEDVHEFGELL

-286 NDLLSEVI
+286 NDLLSELI
-294 FTQRT
+294 FTQKT
-299 VLDMFENLKIGSGPY
+299 VLDMFENIKIGSGPY

-335 YSNLPMWPVKWKRWE
+335 YANLPMWPIKWQRWE
-350 SLKELDIKNWLGSH
+350 SLKELDIKNWLGSS

-397 VTAYDNDKRLQ
+397 VTAYDNEKRLQ
-408 PQLATFEWGGEKKKY
+408 PQLTTFEWGGKKKKY
-423 RSYASIY
+423 RTDASIY
-430 FYNQLCPISNRQMR
+430 FHNQCCSISNREMR
-444 ISIDS
+444 ISVDS
-449 SAERRS
+449 SARYKS

-465 KPDNNNSEI
+465 KPNEDTTEI
-474 SKDEIHMVTRELTE
+474 SEDEIPMVTRELTE
-488 KYCAELLDQF
+488 KYCAQLLDQF
-498 EAYQK
+498 ETYQK

-544 FALIRH
+544 FALLRH
-550 TDAIT
+550 ADTIT

-582 IHEGNCTVI
+582 IHEGNCTVL

-624 LGITGQRGITSGGA
+624 LGITGQRGITGGGA

-694 DILEL
+694 GILEL
-699 KLKPYPKKEGLE
+699 KLKPFPKKEGLE
-711 LDKIVRRMP
+711 LDKIVKRMP

-747 KDGLISPQHL
+747 KDGLISQEHL
-757 EQALERSLYNFN
+757 EQAFERSLYNFN
-769 KFLKERPHIRLEKTE
+769 KFLKERPHIRLEKSE
-784 SSDDSDD
+784 HSVDSDD

>member
-1 MPIGG
+1 MTG
-6 FPSIESCLIL
+6 ES
-16 STRRFFGQQLM
+16 GK
-27 GQIMTERPED
+27 D
-37 VSSINGDNSQ
+37 SSIHADNSQ
-47 EVLFEVSRLIE
+47 DVVFEVSRLIE
-58 QRLSKIKDLLQYKH
+58 QRLSVIKDLLHGPKP
-72 QHNSEPEYLRK
+72 NEVDPEYLRK
-83 VLSTITEI
+83 ILSSI
-91 NGVVSKA
+91 G
-98 IDVRESALQNI
+98 
-109 ETEEER
+109 
-115 DDINENMRQLSQNLN
+115 DINEAVSEAIDARSDLLKSIQTDEEKERVEETLRSLSKNLN
-130 DALMETSLGIY
+130 DALMETAHGTW
-141 EITKWFTYEKESD
+141 EITKWFTHEKESD
-154 QDWKRTIRTVDGYRY
+154 KDWKNTIRMIDDDRHE
-169 KPVET
+169 PVET
-174 IQEALS
+174 IREALS
-180 LEPFQAAYWAQIKL
+180 LEPFEGSYWAL
-194 QELNSN
+194 QELQKMNSTN
-200 HTERDQL
+200 TKKSQL
-207 PSQHLFLKAQLLNSI
+207 PSQHLFLELQLLNSI

-228 LHSILFYNITK
+228 LRSVLFYNITK

-251 KGIEDLDDFGVLL
+251 KGIEYVHGFGELL

-276 DVPEEKSGEL
+276 DVPEDKSGEL
-286 NDLLSEVI
+286 NDLLSELI
-294 FTQRT
+294 FTQKT
-299 VLDMFENLKIGSGPY
+299 VLEMFENLKIGSGPY

-335 YSNLPMWPVKWKRWE
+335 FANLPMWPIKWKRWE
-350 SLKELDIKNWLGSH
+350 SLIELDIKNWLGSS

-397 VTAYDNDKRLQ
+397 VTAYDSEKRIQ
-408 PQLATFEWGGEKKKY
+408 PQLTTFEWGGEKKKY
-423 RSYASIY
+423 RTSASIY
-430 FYNQLCPISNRQMR
+430 FHNQRCPISDREMR
-444 ISIDS
+444 ISVDS
-449 SAERRS
+449 SARSKS

-465 KPDNNNSEI
+465 KPVDNDAEVSEE
-474 SKDEIHMVTRELTE
+474 EIPMVTRELTE
-488 KYCAELLDQF
+488 KYCAELLDKF

-511 KFNAHSMELKL
+511 KFNAHMMELNL
-522 KGRTFDDLLLSP
+522 KGRTFHDLLLSP

-544 FALIRH
+544 FALLRH
-550 TDAIT
+550 ANTIT

-582 IHEGNCTVI
+582 IHEGNCTVL

-624 LGITGQRGITSGGA
+624 LGITGQRGETSGGA

-686 YPDHDLLS
+686 YPDQDLLS
-694 DILEL
+694 GILEL

-711 LDKIVRRMP
+711 LDKIVKRMP

-739 INQANGSE
+739 INQSNGSE
-747 KDGLISPQHL
+747 KEGLITQQHL
-757 EQALERSLYNFN
+757 EQAFERSLYNFN
-769 KFLKERPHIRLEKTE
+769 KFLKERPHIRLEKSE
-784 SSDDSDD
+784 RSD
-791 VLFG
+791 FY